1 MGGCSH
7 GVLIAMHIFLSAFDE
22 VPDPRASNVRHD
34 LGELLVIAF
43 VSVLCGST
51 SCAEMAAF
59 GRAKESFFKNFLKLK
74 HAIPSHDTFSEV
86 FRIIDPKAQ
95 DAAFSK
101 ILSDVAKLL
110 KDGDII
116 AIDGKALRGARDPGE
131 SAGTRMMV
139 SAYASRL
146 RLTLATVPADRG
158 TELSAAIE
166 ALGLIDL
173 RGKVVTGDALH
184 RNRRTVA
191 AINAGGGDW
200 CLALKGNQESLL
212 SDARGCFSKG
222 HKSDPTAVT
231 ENTGHGRK
239 ETRKAVV
246 VSAKALAEC
255 HECPGLKG
263 FGRIEA
269 TRETGG
275 KVTSETR
282 YFALSWVPTPE
293 VLLAAVRDHW
303 AVENA
308 LHWQLDVSL
317 REDAA
322 RNRKD
327 SSPGNIAVQRR
338 RALDVL
344 RRDTS
349 KGSLSLHKNQTCRLG
364 HRLLTQ
370 HSQRLGNNMSQTRLP
385 CCVWG
390 GPLRI
395 GWVRIT
401 RAISQHSDDFCNTA
415 PAGELS

>member
-7 GVLIAMHIFLSAFDE
+7 RVLIAMHIFLSAFDE

-86 FRIIDPKAQ
+86 FRIIDPKAL

-101 ILSDVAKLL
+101 VLADVAKLL

-131 SAGTRMMV
+131 SARTRMMV

-184 RNRRTVA
+184 CNRRTVA

-246 VSAKALAEC
+246 VSAKALAEY
-255 HECPGLKG
+255 HEFPGLKG

-293 VLLAAVRDHW
+293 VMLAAVRDHW
-303 AVENA
+303 AIENA
-308 LHWQLDVSL
+308 LHWQLDVSF

-327 SSPGNIAVQRR
+327 NGPGNIAVLRR

-349 KGSLSLHKNQTCRLG
+349 KGSLSIKIKRAGWDTTFLH
-364 HRLLTQ
+364 
-370 HSQRLGNNMSQTRLP
+370 S
-385 CCVWG
+385 
-390 GPLRI
+390 I
-395 GWVRIT
+395 
-401 RAISQHSDDFCNTA
+401 ISDLATT
-415 PAGELS
+415 